1 MGSKVG
7 YAVFSYHINF
17 RDIGLIHDEFVP
29 YEQALVL
36 KELGYDI
43 PTMGSYTNK
52 DTFNLA
58 DGGMMYRITPSEPE
72 FCIAPQYHQAFEW
85 LKKKYDMNID
95 VEITPTQGFK
105 NWLDSLNH
113 YIKLAKRVEKIKM

>member
-85 LKKKYDMNID
+85 LKKKYDIKKPRTIFL
-95 VEITPTQGFK
+95 VCSGF
-105 NWLDSLNH
+105 
-113 YIKLAKRVEKIKM
+113 